1 MRAVKMSFKCIDTY
15 FAILGPMNIP
25 GMYKSAISAHDIH
38 RHYGTL
44 EVLRGISIDIPKG
57 KMVAIVGKSGS
68 GKSTLLHILGTL
80 DTPDQGSISICDI
93 PVNGL
98 NAKKL
103 ASFRSRHLGFVFQ
116 FHHLLPEFTAME
128 NIAMPALITGMSK
141 KEAFKKASD
150 LLGYLHLAD
159 RSTHKP
165 GQLSGG
171 EQQRVAI
178 GRALMNE
185 PDIILADEPSGN
197 LDTETSKQVHQLLRS
212 ITTDM
217 GKSLVIVTH
226 NTDLAALSDTIYE
239 MKDGKLTLEK

>member
-1 MRAVKMSFKCIDTY
+1 MKIPDTY
-15 FAILGPMNIP
+15 EW
-25 GMYKSAISAHDIH
+25 AISAKDIH
-38 RHYGTL
+38 RRYGSL
-44 EVLRGISIDIPKG
+44 EVLKGVSISVPRG
-57 KMVAIVGKSGS
+57 KMVAIIGKSGS

-80 DTPDQGSISICDI
+80 DTPDAGNVAICGI
-93 PVNGL
+93 PVTGL
-98 NAKKL
+98 NPKRL
-103 ASFRSRHLGFVFQ
+103 ASLRSQHLGFVFQ
-116 FHHLLPEFTAME
+116 FHHLLPEFSALE
-128 NIAMPALITGMSK
+128 NIAMPALITGMRK
-141 KEAFKKASD
+141 KDAFQRAD
-150 LLGYLHLAD
+150 ELLGYLHLGD

-165 GQLSGG
+165 NQLSGG

-197 LDTETSKQVHQLLRS
+197 LDTETSIQVHNLLRK

-239 MKDGKLTLEK
+239 MKDGILSMPDQHQPSIHT

>member
-1 MRAVKMSFKCIDTY
+1 MKENDNY
-15 FAILGPMNIP
+15 QW
-25 GMYKSAISAHDIH
+25 AISANNVH
-38 RHYGTL
+38 RRYGSL
-44 EVLRGISIDIPKG
+44 EVLKGVSLTVAKG

-80 DTPDQGSISICDI
+80 DSPDTGNVMICDI
-93 PVNGL
+93 PVTGL
-98 NAKKL
+98 NPKKL
-103 ASFRSRHLGFVFQ
+103 ASLRSKYLGFVFQ
-116 FHHLLPEFTAME
+116 FHHLLPEFTALE
-128 NIAMPALITGMSK
+128 NIAMPALITGMGK
-141 KEAFKKASD
+141 KDAFKRANE
-150 LLGYLHLAD
+150 LLGYLQLSE

-165 GQLSGG
+165 NQLSGG

-197 LDTETSKQVHQLLRS
+197 LDTETSLQVHNLLRR

-226 NTDLAALSDTIYE
+226 NTELAALSDTIYE
-239 MKDGKLTLEK
+239 MKDGILTSEK

>member
-1 MRAVKMSFKCIDTY
+1 MTETQDYKW
-15 FAILGPMNIP
+15 AIVAEGL
-25 GMYKSAISAHDIH
+25 H
-38 RHYGTL
+38 RQYGTL
-44 EVLRGISIDIPKG
+44 EVLKGVTLSIEKG

-80 DTPDQGSISICDI
+80 DSPDSGSVSICGI
-93 PVNGL
+93 PVTGL
-98 NAKKL
+98 KSKAL
-103 ASFRSRHLGFVFQ
+103 ASLRSKHLGFVFQ
-116 FHHLLPEFTAME
+116 FHHLLPEFTALE

-141 KEAFKKASD
+141 KNAFKRASD
-150 LLGYLHLAD
+150 LLGYLQLSA
-159 RSTHKP
+159 RSDHKP
-165 GQLSGG
+165 NQLSGG

-197 LDTETSKQVHQLLRS
+197 LDTETSIQVHQLLRS

-226 NTDLAALSDTIYE
+226 NADLAALSDHIYE
-239 MKDGKLTLEK
+239 MKDGLLFSEL

>member
-1 MRAVKMSFKCIDTY
+1 MNKPDSY
-15 FAILGPMNIP
+15 EWAITA
-25 GMYKSAISAHDIH
+25 SDIH
-38 RHYGTL
+38 RRYGSL
-44 EVLRGISIDIPKG
+44 EVLKGVSISVPKG

-80 DTPDQGSISICDI
+80 DSPDTGDITICDI
-93 PVNGL
+93 PVKGMNT
-98 NAKKL
+98 KKL
-103 ASFRSRHLGFVFQ
+103 AGLRSKYLGFVFQ

-128 NIAMPALITGMSK
+128 NIAMPGLISGMK
-141 KEAFKKASD
+141 KKDAFKRAD
-150 LLGYLHLAD
+150 ELLGYLNLSN

-197 LDTETSKQVHQLLRS
+197 LDTETSIQVHQLLRS

-226 NTDLAALSDTIYE
+226 NTDLAALSDTVYE
-239 MKDGKLTLEK
+239 MKDGLLKV

>member
-1 MRAVKMSFKCIDTY
+1 MTHILQFCSPMKQDETY
-15 FAILGPMNIP
+15 EWAITANDL
-25 GMYKSAISAHDIH
+25 H
-38 RHYGTL
+38 RRYGSL
-44 EVLRGISIDIPKG
+44 EVLKGVGISVAKG

-80 DTPDQGSISICDI
+80 DTPDQGDVAICGI
-93 PVNGL
+93 QVKGL
-98 NAKKL
+98 NPKKL
-103 ASFRSRHLGFVFQ
+103 AALRSKYLGFVFQ
-116 FHHLLPEFTAME
+116 FHHLLPEFTALE
-128 NIAMPALITGMSK
+128 NIAMPALITGMKK
-141 KEAFKKASD
+141 KEAFKRAND
-150 LLGYLHLAD
+150 LLGYLHLSE

-165 GQLSGG
+165 SQLSGG

-197 LDTETSKQVHQLLRS
+197 LDTETSIQVHNLLRR

-226 NTDLAALSDTIYE
+226 NTDLAALSDTVYV
-239 MKDGKLTLEK
+239 MKDGILINE